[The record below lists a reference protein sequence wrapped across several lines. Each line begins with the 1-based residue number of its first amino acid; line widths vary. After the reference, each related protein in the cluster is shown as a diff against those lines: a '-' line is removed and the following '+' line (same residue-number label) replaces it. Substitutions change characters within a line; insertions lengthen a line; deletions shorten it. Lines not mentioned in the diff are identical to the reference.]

1 MNEHSPQPRGDGA
14 GTTVAVVFVVVVIVL
29 FALMLL
35 GAVFVFLRGAP
46 VGMNARTSFRNSVT
60 TVPDVPMETIEDVDE
75 ADLEQPADRDVDTTA
90 KVTDEVPEVEPSKPD
105 TVVDDLER
113 TGTPKVDP
121 DSKPSDSPPPSEVKG
136 KPDTT
141 PPGDE
146 DTPAKKNA
154 LSRMTPF
161 ERVGLK
167 TGDGGVPQSVAFS
180 GQKCESVIWV
190 QPEEDEGVAQV
201 SYMLDG
207 KFATLRGT
215 AGISDAVDD
224 AGTRDQ
230 KPSAVFRIYGDSN
243 LLWESEPLTG
253 FGAAEQFEVQVK
265 GIEVLALVA
274 ESTSS
279 SEASRLA
286 WGDVELKA
294 TTE

>member
-1 MNEHSPQPRGDGA
+1 MNEHSPQSRGDGA

-46 VGMNARTSFRNSVT
+46 VGMTARTSFRNSVT
-60 TVPDVPMETIEDVDE
+60 TVSDVPVETTEDIDE
-75 ADLEQPADRDVDTTA
+75 AGLEQPAEGDVDRTT
-90 KVTDEVPEVEPSKPD
+90 KMTDEAPEVEPSKPD
-105 TVVDDLER
+105 AVVEDPER
-113 TGTPKVDP
+113 TSTPKADP
-121 DSKPSDSPPPSEVKG
+121 DSKPSDSPPSGVTG

-146 DTPAKKNA
+146 DTPAKKND
-154 LSRMTPF
+154 LSLMTPS
-161 ERVGLK
+161 ERIGLK
-167 TGDGGVPQSVAFS
+167 TGDGGAPRSVAFS

-201 SYMLDG
+201 GYMLDG

-215 AGISDAVDD
+215 AGISDTVDD
-224 AGTRDQ
+224 AGARDQ

-243 LLWESEPLTG
+243 LLWESETLTG
-253 FGAAEQFEVQVK
+253 FGSAEQFEVQVK

-274 ESTSS
+274 ESSSS
-279 SEASRLA
+279 SEVSRLA

-294 TTE
+294 TSE